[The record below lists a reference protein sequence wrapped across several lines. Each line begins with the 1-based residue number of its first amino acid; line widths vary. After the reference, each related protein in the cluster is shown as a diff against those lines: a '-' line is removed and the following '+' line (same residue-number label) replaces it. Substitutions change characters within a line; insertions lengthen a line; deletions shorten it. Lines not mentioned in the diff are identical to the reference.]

1 MSDTSSELQAFVLEW
16 RCLRSVRG
24 IEVRRSVVEQNEKV
38 GALPAYNRLAW
49 DGASW
54 IGRLWWVPIV
64 ALAMAV
70 RFYQLT
76 AAAIWGDEGSSL
88 LLSEYAVGDL
98 WFHAAHDVHPPLY
111 FLILRGWIELF
122 GDSIWSIRS
131 MSAIPGVVAVGL
143 GIWLTRQ
150 LSTRRAAVLAGVLLA
165 LLPTAVRYSQ
175 EVRMYSLLGVWLLG
189 ATLALVYW
197 VRQPERTRN
206 LAVYV
211 VLMSAAF
218 YTHYFTALCVLV
230 HWAYLGVLWR
240 TEPRGERLLAR
251 PAWWLANVV
260 IVLLYLPWL
269 PNLLDLVQHVEQL
282 KVGGDIGWE
291 DPVGLLSLPSMI
303 WQFVL
308 QDEGLDFWVPLFWAF
323 PLLLAGIIGVTVWR
337 DRDRDRY
344 RPASLLALFLLLPLL
359 LVYGVSFVSPV
370 FIERYLTVYALSL
383 PILVALAIDRLPSR
397 LAWLGAA
404 LFVLFV
410 GVEVAGLKNN
420 FTVDEHDQFNV
431 PVEFVNRNY
440 QEDDRIVL
448 SDMLWYLSYVYYD
461 QTDAQLQLYTPPK
474 PDGTSTR
481 PNAYGFGT
489 LVDQDGG
496 RIYLD
501 RLSALPTETR
511 RVWLI
516 SSNED
521 PDDFAPLPEGWRELS
536 RQDGGGARARLFVL
550 CNVASAQPE
559 GCR

>member
-1 MSDTSSELQAFVLEW
+1 MSNQGSG
-16 RCLRSVRG
+16 RG
-24 IEVRRSVVEQNEKV
+24 IGVRRSVVEQNEKV
-38 GALPAYNRLAW
+38 GALPAINRLTWEGAAW
-49 DGASW
+49 LS
-54 IGRLWWVPIV
+54 RLWWVPIL
-64 ALAMAV
+64 ALAMAL
-70 RFYQLT
+70 RFYHLT
-76 AAAIWGDEGSSL
+76 SAAIWGDEGSSL
-88 LLSEYAVGDL
+88 LLSEYALGDL

-111 FLILRGWIELF
+111 FFLLRGWIELF
-122 GDSIWSIRS
+122 GDSIWSIRG
-131 MSAIPGVVAVGL
+131 MSAIPGVIAVGL
-143 GIWLTRQ
+143 GIWLTRK

-197 VRQPERTRN
+197 VRQPERTRY

-211 VLMSAAF
+211 LLMSAGF

-230 HWAYLGVLWR
+230 HWAYLGLLSAA
-240 TEPRGERLLAR
+240 PGQRLIKR
-251 PAWWLANVV
+251 PAWWGANVV

-269 PNLLDLVQHVEQL
+269 PNLLDLVQHVDQL

-291 DPVGLLSLPSMI
+291 EPVNLLSLPSMI

-308 QDEGLDFWVPLFWAF
+308 QDEGVGFWPPLFWLF
-323 PLLLAGIIGVTVWR
+323 PLLLVAVVVVTAWR
-337 DRDRDRY
+337 DRERY
-344 RPASLLALFLLLPLL
+344 RPASLLALFFLLPLL
-359 LVYGVSFVSPV
+359 LVYAVSFISPV
-370 FIERYLTVYALSL
+370 FIERYLTVYALAL
-383 PILVALAIDRLPSR
+383 PILLALAIDRLS
-397 LAWLGAA
+397 WLGAA
-404 LFVLFV
+404 VFVLFV
-410 GVEVAGLKNN
+410 GVELVGLKNN
-420 FTVDEHDQFNV
+420 FAVDEHDQFNV

-448 SDMLWYLSYVYYD
+448 SDMMWYLSYVYYD

-474 PDGTSTR
+474 PDGTPTR

-501 RLSALPTETR
+501 HLSALPEGTR

-516 SSNED
+516 SSNEA
-521 PDDFAPLPEGWRELS
+521 PDDFAPLPAGWRELS

-550 CNVASAQPE
+550 CNAPSAQPE

>member
-1 MSDTSSELQAFVLEW
+1 M
-16 RCLRSVRG
+16 
-24 IEVRRSVVEQNEKV
+24 RRSVVEQNEKA
-38 GALPAYNRLAW
+38 GALPALRPLSW
-49 DGASW
+49 DGVSW
-54 IGRLWWVPIV
+54 ISRLWWVPILALAV
-64 ALAMAV
+64 AL
-70 RFYQLT
+70 RFYHLT
-76 AAAIWGDEGSSL
+76 SAAIWGDEGSSL

-111 FLILRGWIELF
+111 FFLLRGWIELF

-131 MSAIPGVVAVGL
+131 MSAVPGVVAVGL
-143 GIWLTRQ
+143 GVWLTRQ
-150 LSTRRAAVLAGVLLA
+150 LSTRRAAVLAGILLA

-175 EVRMYSLLGVWLLG
+175 EVRMYSLLAVWLLG

-197 VRQPERTRN
+197 VKQPERMRY

-211 VLMSAAF
+211 VLMSAGF

-240 TEPRGERLLAR
+240 ERLLVR
-251 PAWWLANVV
+251 PAWWAANVA
-260 IVLLYLPWL
+260 IVVLYLPWL
-269 PNLLDLVQHVEQL
+269 PNLLDLVQHIEQL

-291 DPVGLLSLPSMI
+291 EPVGLLSLPSMI
-303 WQFVL
+303 WQFVI
-308 QDEGLDFWVPLFWAF
+308 QDEGVGFWPPLFWLV
-323 PLLLAGIIGVTVWR
+323 PLLLVAVVAVTAWR
-337 DRDRDRY
+337 DRERH
-344 RPASLLALFLLLPLL
+344 RPAVLLALFFLLPLA
-359 LVYGVSFVSPV
+359 LVYAVSFISPV
-370 FIERYLTVYALSL
+370 FIERYLTVYALGL
-383 PILVALAIDRLPSR
+383 PILIALAVDRRP
-397 LAWLGAA
+397 WLGAA

-410 GVEVAGLKNN
+410 GIELVGLKNN

-448 SDMLWYLSYVYYD
+448 SDMMWYLSYVYYD

-474 PDGTSTR
+474 PDGTPTR

-501 RLSALPTETR
+501 HLSALPAGTH

-516 SSNED
+516 SSNEA

-550 CNVASAQPE
+550 CNAPSAQPE

>member
-1 MSDTSSELQAFVLEW
+1 MSNQGSG
-16 RCLRSVRG
+16 RG
-24 IEVRRSVVEQNEKV
+24 IGVRRSVVEQNEKV
-38 GALPAYNRLAW
+38 GALPAINRLTWEGAAW
-49 DGASW
+49 LS
-54 IGRLWWVPIV
+54 RLWWVPIL
-64 ALAMAV
+64 ALAMAL
-70 RFYQLT
+70 RFYHLT
-76 AAAIWGDEGSSL
+76 SAAIWGDEGFSL
-88 LLSEYAVGDL
+88 LLSEYALGDL

-111 FLILRGWIELF
+111 FFLLRGWIELF
-122 GDSIWSIRS
+122 GDSIWSIRG
-131 MSAIPGVVAVGL
+131 MSAIPGVIAVGL
-143 GIWLTRQ
+143 GIWLTRK

-197 VRQPERTRN
+197 VRQPERTRYM
-206 LAVYV
+206 AVYV
-211 VLMSAAF
+211 LLMSAGF

-230 HWAYLGVLWR
+230 HWAYLGLLSAA
-240 TEPRGERLLAR
+240 PGQRLIKR
-251 PAWWLANVV
+251 PAWWGANVV

-269 PNLLDLVQHVEQL
+269 PNLLDLVQHVDQL

-291 DPVGLLSLPSMI
+291 EPVNLLSLPSMI

-308 QDEGLDFWVPLFWAF
+308 QDEGVGFWPPLFWLF
-323 PLLLAGIIGVTVWR
+323 PLLLVAVVVVTAWR
-337 DRDRDRY
+337 DRERY
-344 RPASLLALFLLLPLL
+344 RPASLLALFFLLPLL
-359 LVYGVSFVSPV
+359 LVYAVSFISPV
-370 FIERYLTVYALSL
+370 FIERYLTVYALAL
-383 PILVALAIDRLPSR
+383 PILLALAIDRLS
-397 LAWLGAA
+397 WLGAA
-404 LFVLFV
+404 VFVLFM
-410 GVEVAGLKNN
+410 GVELVGLKNN
-420 FTVDEHDQFNV
+420 FAVDEHDQFNV

-448 SDMLWYLSYVYYD
+448 SDMMWYLSYVYYD

-474 PDGTSTR
+474 PDGTPTR

-501 RLSALPTETR
+501 HLSALPEGTR

-516 SSNED
+516 SSNEA
-521 PDDFAPLPEGWRELS
+521 PDDFAPLPAGWRELS

-550 CNVASAQPE
+550 CNAPSAQPE

>member
-1 MSDTSSELQAFVLEW
+1 MGNQG
-16 RCLRSVRG
+16 RG

-38 GALPAYNRLAW
+38 GALPAFNRLTWESAGW
-49 DGASW
+49 LS
-54 IGRLWWVPIV
+54 RLWWVPIL
-64 ALAMAV
+64 ALAMV
-70 RFYQLT
+70 LRFYNLT
-76 AAAIWGDEGSSL
+76 SSAIWGDEGSSL

-111 FLILRGWIELF
+111 FFLLRGWIELF

-131 MSAIPGVVAVGL
+131 MSAIPGVMIVGL

-175 EVRMYSLLGVWLLG
+175 EVRMYSLFGVWLLG

-197 VRQPERTRN
+197 VRQPERTRY
-206 LAVYV
+206 LVAYV
-211 VLMSAAF
+211 LLMSAGF

-230 HWAYLGVLWR
+230 HWAYLGLLS
-240 TEPRGERLLAR
+240 TTPGQRLITR
-251 PAWWLANVV
+251 PAWWTANVV
-260 IVLLYLPWL
+260 VVVLYLPWL

-291 DPVGLLSLPSMI
+291 EPVNLLSLPSMI
-303 WQFVL
+303 WQFLL
-308 QDEGLDFWVPLFWAF
+308 QDEGVGFWPPLFWLF
-323 PLLLAGIIGVTVWR
+323 PLLMVAIVIFTAWR
-337 DRDRDRY
+337 DRARH
-344 RPASLLALFLLLPLL
+344 RPASLLALFFLLPLL
-359 LVYGVSFVSPV
+359 LVYAVSFISPV
-370 FIERYLTVYALSL
+370 FIERYLTVYALAL
-383 PILVALAIDRLPSR
+383 PILLALAIDRSS
-397 LAWLGAA
+397 WLGAA

-410 GVEVAGLKNN
+410 GVELVGLKNN

-448 SDMLWYLSYVYYD
+448 SDMMWYLAYVYYD

-474 PDGTSTR
+474 PDGTPTR

-501 RLSALPTETR
+501 RLSALPADTR

-516 SSNED
+516 SSND
-521 PDDFAPLPEGWRELS
+521 ASDDFAPLPAGWRELS

-550 CNVASAQPE
+550 CNVPQPQPE

>member
-1 MSDTSSELQAFVLEW
+1 M
-16 RCLRSVRG
+16 
-24 IEVRRSVVEQNEKV
+24 RRSVVEQDEKV
-38 GALPAYNRLAW
+38 AALPAFDRVASSW
-49 DGASW
+49 DSAGW
-54 IGRLWWVPIV
+54 ISRLWWVPILALAV
-64 ALAMAV
+64 AL
-70 RFYQLT
+70 RFYSLT

-88 LLSEYAVGDL
+88 LLSEYAADDL

-111 FLILRGWIELF
+111 FFMLRGWIELF

-131 MSAIPGVVAVGL
+131 MSAIPGAIAVGV

-150 LSTRRAAVLAGVLLA
+150 LSTRRAAVLAGILLA

-197 VRQPERTRN
+197 VRQPERTRY
-206 LAVYV
+206 LVAYV
-211 VLMSAAF
+211 VLMSAGF

-230 HWAYLGVLWR
+230 HWAYLVLLSSAQAS
-240 TEPRGERLLAR
+240 GQRLLKR
-251 PAWWLANVV
+251 PSWWVANAAIVV
-260 IVLLYLPWL
+260 IYLPWL
-269 PNLLDLVQHVEQL
+269 PNLLGLVQHAEQL

-291 DPVGLLSLPSMI
+291 DPVNLFSLPSMI
-303 WQFVL
+303 WQFIV
-308 QDEGLDFWVPLFWAF
+308 QDEGIGFWQPLFWVF
-323 PLLLAGIIGVTVWR
+323 PLLLIAVVGVTAWQ
-337 DRDRDRY
+337 DRDRY
-344 RPASLLALFLLLPLL
+344 RPASLLALFFLLPLL
-359 LVYGVSFVSPV
+359 LVYGVSFISPV
-370 FIERYLTVYALSL
+370 FIERYLTVYAMGL
-383 PILVALAIDRLPSR
+383 PILLALAIDRLPTRFS
-397 LAWLGAA
+397 WLGAA
-404 LFVLFV
+404 LFVLLV
-410 GVEVAGLKNN
+410 GIELVGLKNN
-420 FTVDEHDQFNV
+420 FTIDEHDQFNV

-448 SDMLWYLSYVYYD
+448 SDMMWYLSYVYYD

-474 PDGTSTR
+474 PDGTPTR

-501 RLSALPTETR
+501 RLSALPADTR

-516 SSNED
+516 SSNEA

-550 CNVASAQPE
+550 CNGAQPQPE

>member
-1 MSDTSSELQAFVLEW
+1 M
-16 RCLRSVRG
+16 
-24 IEVRRSVVEQNEKV
+24 VEQNEKV
-38 GALPAYNRLAW
+38 GTLPALNRLSW
-49 DGASW
+49 EGAGW
-54 IGRLWWVPIV
+54 INRLWWVPIL
-64 ALAMAV
+64 ALAMAL
-70 RFYQLT
+70 RFYHLT
-76 AAAIWGDEGSSL
+76 SAAIWGDEGSSL
-88 LLSEYAVGDL
+88 LLSEYALGDL

-111 FLILRGWIELF
+111 FFLLRGWIELF
-122 GDSIWSIRS
+122 GDSIWSIRA
-131 MSAIPGVVAVGL
+131 MSAIPGVIVVGL

-150 LSTRRAAVLAGVLLA
+150 LSTRRAALLAGILLA

-197 VRQPERTRN
+197 VRHPERSRY
-206 LAVYV
+206 LAAYG
-211 VLMSAAF
+211 VLMSAGF

-230 HWAYLGVLWR
+230 HWAYLGVLSGAM
-240 TEPRGERLLAR
+240 PRDQRLITR
-251 PAWWLANVV
+251 PAWWVANAA
-260 IVLLYLPWL
+260 IVLMYLPWL
-269 PNLLDLVQHVEQL
+269 PNLLDLVQHVDQL

-291 DPVGLLSLPSMI
+291 EPVNLFSLPSMI

-308 QDEGLDFWVPLFWAF
+308 QDEGVGFWAPLFWLF
-323 PLLLAGIIGVTVWR
+323 PLLLVAVVVITAWR
-337 DRDRDRY
+337 DRERH
-344 RPASLLALFLLLPLL
+344 RPASLLALLFLLPLL
-359 LVYGVSFVSPV
+359 LVYGVSFISPV

-383 PILVALAIDRLPSR
+383 PILLAMAIDRLPSR
-397 LAWLGAA
+397 FSLLGAA

-410 GVEVAGLKNN
+410 GVELVGLKNN

-448 SDMLWYLSYVYYD
+448 SDMMWYLSYVYYD

-474 PDGTSTR
+474 PDGTPTR

-501 RLSALPTETR
+501 HLSALPADTR

-516 SSNED
+516 SSNEA

-550 CNVASAQPE
+550 CNVPSAQPE

>member
-1 MSDTSSELQAFVLEW
+1 MPALQRLTW
-16 RCLRSVRG
+16 
-24 IEVRRSVVEQNEKV
+24 Q
-38 GALPAYNRLAW
+38 GAGRL
-49 DGASW
+49 S
-54 IGRLWWVPIV
+54 RLWWVPIL
-64 ALAMAV
+64 ALAMAL
-70 RFYQLT
+70 RFYHLT
-76 AAAIWGDEGSSL
+76 SAAIWGDEGSSL
-88 LLSEYAVGDL
+88 LLSEYAVADL
-98 WFHAAHDVHPPLY
+98 WFNAAHDVHPPLY
-111 FLILRGWIELF
+111 FFLLRGWIEVF
-122 GDSIWSIRS
+122 GDSIGSIRS
-131 MSAIPGVVAVGL
+131 MSALPGVAVVGL

-150 LSTRRAAVLAGVLLA
+150 LSTRRAAVLAGILLA

-197 VRQPERTRN
+197 MRQPERTRY
-206 LAVYV
+206 LAAYV
-211 VLMSAAF
+211 LLMSAGF

-230 HWAYLGVLWR
+230 HWAYLGMQA
-240 TEPRGERLLAR
+240 PGQRLITR
-251 PAWWLANVV
+251 PAWWAANVV

-269 PNLLDLVQHVEQL
+269 PNLLDLVQHVDQL

-291 DPVGLLSLPSMI
+291 EPVNLLSVPSMI

-308 QDEGLDFWVPLFWAF
+308 QDAGDDLWTPLFWIF
-323 PLLLAGIIGVTVWR
+323 PLLLIAVVWMTAWR
-337 DRDRDRY
+337 HPGARL
-344 RPASLLALFLLLPLL
+344 PALFFLLPLL
-359 LVYGVSFVSPV
+359 LVYGVSFISPV
-370 FIERYLTVYALSL
+370 FIERYLTVYALGL
-383 PILVALAIDRLPSR
+383 PIVLALAIDRLPSR
-397 LAWLGAA
+397 LSWLGAA
-404 LFVLFV
+404 LWVLFV
-410 GVEVAGLKNN
+410 GMELLGLKNN
-420 FTVDEHDQFNV
+420 FEVDEHDQFNV

-448 SDMLWYLSYVYYD
+448 SDMMWYLSYVYYD

-501 RLSALPTETR
+501 RLSALPATTR

-516 SSNED
+516 SSNEA
-521 PDDFAPLPEGWRELS
+521 PDDFAPLPQGWHELS

-550 CNVASAQPE
+550 CNVPAPQPE

>member
-1 MSDTSSELQAFVLEW
+1 M
-16 RCLRSVRG
+16 
-24 IEVRRSVVEQNEKV
+24 RRSVVEQNEKA
-38 GALPAYNRLAW
+38 GALPALQRLTW
-49 DGASW
+49 QGAGRLS
-54 IGRLWWVPIV
+54 RLWWVPIL
-64 ALAMAV
+64 ALAMAL
-70 RFYQLT
+70 RFYHLT
-76 AAAIWGDEGSSL
+76 SAAIWGDEGSSL
-88 LLSEYAVGDL
+88 LLSEYAMADL

-111 FLILRGWIELF
+111 FFLLRGWIEVF
-122 GDSIWSIRS
+122 GDSIGSIRS
-131 MSAIPGVVAVGL
+131 MSALPGVAVVGL

-150 LSTRRAAVLAGVLLA
+150 LSTRRAAVLAGILLA

-197 VRQPERTRN
+197 MRQPERTRY
-206 LAVYV
+206 LAAYV
-211 VLMSAAF
+211 LLMSAGF

-230 HWAYLGVLWR
+230 HWAYLGMQA
-240 TEPRGERLLAR
+240 PGQRLITR
-251 PAWWLANVV
+251 PAWWAANVA

-269 PNLLDLVQHVEQL
+269 PNLLDLVQHVDQL

-291 DPVGLLSLPSMI
+291 EPVNLLSVPSMI

-308 QDEGLDFWVPLFWAF
+308 QDDGADLWAPLFWIF
-323 PLLLAGIIGVTVWR
+323 PLLLVAVVWMTAWR
-337 DRDRDRY
+337 H
-344 RPASLLALFLLLPLL
+344 PAARLPALFFLLPLL
-359 LVYGVSFVSPV
+359 LVYGVSFISPV
-370 FIERYLTVYALSL
+370 FIERYLTVYALGL
-383 PILVALAIDRLPSR
+383 PIVLALAIDRLPSR
-397 LAWLGAA
+397 LSWLGAA
-404 LFVLFV
+404 LWVLFV
-410 GVEVAGLKNN
+410 GMELLGLKNN
-420 FTVDEHDQFNV
+420 FEVDEHDQFNV

-448 SDMLWYLSYVYYD
+448 SDMMWYLSYVYYD

-501 RLSALPTETR
+501 RLSALPATTR

-516 SSNED
+516 SSNEA
-521 PDDFAPLPEGWRELS
+521 PDDFAPLPQGWHELS

-550 CNVASAQPE
+550 CNVPAPQPE

>member
-1 MSDTSSELQAFVLEW
+1 MSNQGSG
-16 RCLRSVRG
+16 RG
-24 IEVRRSVVEQNEKV
+24 IGVRRSVVEQNEKV
-38 GALPAYNRLAW
+38 GTLPAINRLTWEGAAW
-49 DGASW
+49 LS
-54 IGRLWWVPIV
+54 RLWWVPIL
-64 ALAMAV
+64 ALAMAL
-70 RFYQLT
+70 RFYHLT
-76 AAAIWGDEGSSL
+76 SAAIWGDEGSSL
-88 LLSEYAVGDL
+88 LLSEYALGDL

-111 FLILRGWIELF
+111 FFLLRGWIELF
-122 GDSIWSIRS
+122 GDSIWSIRG
-131 MSAIPGVVAVGL
+131 MSAIPGVIAVGL
-143 GIWLTRQ
+143 GIWLTRK

-197 VRQPERTRN
+197 VRQPERTRYM
-206 LAVYV
+206 AVYV
-211 VLMSAAF
+211 LLMSAGF

-230 HWAYLGVLWR
+230 HWAYLGLLSAA
-240 TEPRGERLLAR
+240 PGQRLIKR
-251 PAWWLANVV
+251 PAWWGANVV

-269 PNLLDLVQHVEQL
+269 PNLLDLVQHVDQL

-291 DPVGLLSLPSMI
+291 EPVNLLSLPSMI

-308 QDEGLDFWVPLFWAF
+308 QDEGVGFWPPLFWLF
-323 PLLLAGIIGVTVWR
+323 PLLLVAVVVVTAWR
-337 DRDRDRY
+337 DRERY
-344 RPASLLALFLLLPLL
+344 RPASLLALFFLLPLL
-359 LVYGVSFVSPV
+359 LVYAVSFISPV
-370 FIERYLTVYALSL
+370 FIERYLTVYALAL
-383 PILVALAIDRLPSR
+383 PILLALAIDRLS
-397 LAWLGAA
+397 WLGAA
-404 LFVLFV
+404 VFVLFV
-410 GVEVAGLKNN
+410 GVELVGLKNN
-420 FTVDEHDQFNV
+420 FAVDEHDQFNV

-448 SDMLWYLSYVYYD
+448 SDMMWYLSYVYYD

-474 PDGTSTR
+474 PDGTPTR

-501 RLSALPTETR
+501 HLSALPEGTR

-516 SSNED
+516 SSNEA
-521 PDDFAPLPEGWRELS
+521 PDDFAPLPAGWRELS

-550 CNVASAQPE
+550 CNAPSAQPE